1 MEEQPVPFDPA
12 VHTIDADQYCE
23 SRICQQP
30 DELRGG
36 MGDIFVLLSL
46 VGNSE
51 TPPPPTRILT
61 PYISASVLIS
71 FLLCKSPG
79 PCTKAEISLVPLN
92 SFLSNPCFVYH
103 LCSPGLP
110 VSAFG
115 VANGT
120 SAMRNIWCRPGV

>member
-12 VHTIDADQYCE
+12 VHAIDADQYCE

-51 TPPPPTRILT
+51 TPPPPTRFDCST
-61 PYISASVLIS
+61 TEP
-71 FLLCKSPG
+71 FDN
-79 PCTKAEISLVPLN
+79 PLN
-92 SFLSNPCFVYH
+92 NVYGEPLQPC
-103 LCSPGLP
+103 
-110 VSAFG
+110 
-115 VANGT
+115 
-120 SAMRNIWCRPGV
+120 RNENNASK